1 MTSFPKLLLPADY
14 VRDAARHIR
23 LAQTRVCLLSM
34 VVADDVAT
42 DELIDALS
50 EAAERGVAVEVS
62 ADIFTYGELGGF
74 FLPTRYRTAQSRK
87 ITHMSKRF
95 IKSGVKFTWLGKSHA
110 TLFSGRT
117 HIKWCM
123 VDNTVYTFGGVNL
136 YQKGIK
142 CNDYMLKIDDKL
154 LADKL
159 IDEYHRLARAD
170 AGDYSYR
177 SHSFTHG
184 DDTVLIDGGFV
195 GDSIIYRRACQL
207 AAQASHVTLVSQ
219 YCPTGKLGGL
229 LKKTSSRLY
238 FNPPS
243 NAVNLNRVVIRVGMF
258 FSGHKTLY
266 DKPNYLHAKF
276 MLFDMPDGRRVAL
289 TGSHN
294 FVKAGVLLGT
304 REIAL
309 QTENPQTIKQLE
321 DFLCNVVA

>member
-1 MTSFPKLLLPADY
+1 MTSFPKLLLPAAY
-14 VRDAARHIR
+14 VTDAARHIR
-23 LAQTRVCLLSM
+23 LAKTRVSLLSM
-34 VVADDVAT
+34 VVADDAST

-50 EAAERGVAVEVS
+50 EAAERGVDVEVS

-74 FLPTRYRTAQSRK
+74 FFPTRYRTVQSRK
-87 ITHMSKRF
+87 TTHMSKRF
-95 IKSGVKFTWLGKSHA
+95 IKSGVKFTWLGRSRA

-123 VDNTVYTFGGVNL
+123 IDDTVYSFGGVNL
-136 YQKGIK
+136 YQKGIE
-142 CNDYMLKIDDKL
+142 CNDYMFKIDDKT

-177 SHSFTHG
+177 SHSFKHG

-195 GDSIIYRRACQL
+195 GDSIIYRHACKL
-207 AAQASHVTLVSQ
+207 AAEATHVILASQ
-219 YCPTGKLGGL
+219 YCPTGKLSGL
-229 LKKTSSRLY
+229 LKKTNSQLY
-238 FNPPS
+238 FNQPS
-243 NAVNLNRVVIRVGMF
+243 NAFNLSRAVIRIGMF
-258 FSGHKTLY
+258 FSGHTTLY
-266 DKPNYLHAKF
+266 TKSRYLHAKF

-294 FVKAGVLLGT
+294 FVNAGVLLGT

-309 QTENPQTIKQLE
+309 QTENPHTINQLK
-321 DFLCNVVA
+321 DFLRNVVI

>member
-1 MTSFPKLLLPADY
+1 MTSFPKLLLPAAY
-14 VRDAARHIR
+14 VTDAAKHIR
-23 LAQTRVCLLSM
+23 LAQTRVSLLSM
-34 VVADDVAT
+34 VVADDAST

-50 EAAERGVAVEVS
+50 EAAERGVDVEVS
-62 ADIFTYGELGGF
+62 ADIFTFGELGGF
-74 FLPTRYRTAQSRK
+74 FFPTRYRTTQSRK
-87 ITHMSKRF
+87 TTRMSKRF
-95 IKSGVKFTWLGKSHA
+95 INSGVKFTWLGRSHA

-123 VDNTVYTFGGVNL
+123 VDDTVYSFGGVNL
-136 YQKGIK
+136 YQKGIEN
-142 CNDYMLKIDDKL
+142 NDYMFTIDDGA

-159 IDEYHRLARAD
+159 IDEYHRLVRAD

-177 SHSFTHG
+177 SHSFKHG

-207 AAQASHVTLVSQ
+207 AAEATHVTLVSQ
-219 YCPTGKLGGL
+219 YCPTGKLSGL

-243 NAVNLNRVVIRVGMF
+243 NALQLNRAVIRTGMF
-258 FSGHKTLY
+258 LSGHKTLY
-266 DKPNYLHAKF
+266 TKSRYLHAKF

-294 FVKAGVLLGT
+294 FVNAGVLLGT

-309 QTENPQTIKQLE
+309 QTENPRTIKQLE
-321 DFLCNVVA
+321 DFLRTVIV